1 MASPRGWVGLLLGVL
16 VMLSSGAQGRP
27 RRAEE
32 RPRASG
38 ERPRWRLRPLRNFRD
53 AGALAGLPTGRL
65 YRSDDPRYR
74 PFRSCERLRAAGIR
88 TIVKLN
94 GFQRRLRHRRRPRW
108 RRGPCGLPELVVA
121 LPYSKTTG
129 AHGMTIYQLG
139 RRRGLSREK
148 RRVVRYMERQL
159 RLLFTQLAGLR
170 ESELP
175 VLIHCSVGRDRTGIV
190 LALLQRLAGAQ
201 RSAVERD
208 YVESKKTV
216 GHTSVV
222 SLRRVLRRLGPV
234 PRFLRA
240 QLGLSPG
247 QLGRLRRLVRGPRRA
262 RPRPRRPASARFGP
276 PP

>member
-1 MASPRGWVGLLLGVL
+1 M
-16 VMLSSGAQGRP
+16 
-27 RRAEE
+27 
-32 RPRASG
+32 
-38 ERPRWRLRPLRNFRD
+38 
-53 AGALAGLPTGRL
+53 

-94 GFQRRLRHRRRPRW
+94 GFQRRLRYRRRPKW

-121 LPYSKTTG
+121 LPFSKTEG
-129 AHGMTIYQLG
+129 AQGMTIYQIG

-148 RRVVRYMERQL
+148 RRVVSYMERQL
-159 RLLFTQLAGLR
+159 RLLLLQLARLR

-190 LALLQRLAGAQ
+190 LALLQRLAGAP

-208 YVESKKTV
+208 YLESKQTV

-234 PRFLRA
+234 SRFLRA
-240 QLGLSPG
+240 QIGLSRG
-247 QLGRLRRLVRGPRRA
+247 QLRRLRRLVRGPRRA
-262 RPRPRRPASARFGP
+262 RPSPRRPVSARFGP